1 MARLLRIV
9 MPVYN
14 DWTSA
19 VELVR
24 NLDRA
29 LLGKGWRVQVI
40 AVDDGSTQG
49 TAPAAI
55 MPLSAIELVEVVEL
69 ETNLGHQ
76 RAIAT
81 GLVHAYNSGPFDHL
95 AIMDSDGEDT
105 PEALVGLLETAL
117 AEPGVAVVAQRAER
131 SEGFVF
137 RLFYQI
143 YVKLFQLLT
152 GKRINFGNFMVLPQA
167 HVRRLAH
174 VPNIWNNL
182 AATLV
187 HSKVPVHYV
196 PTARGTRYA
205 GQSSMG
211 FVGLVLHGLGAISV
225 FAETVFVRMLI
236 VSLIV
241 LGLAAVTAAGVV
253 GLRFLTD
260 LAMPGWSTTVMT
272 FLVSVALQAVMVPVL
287 LAFIVLGN
295 RSSIQVLPIDM
306 APRFIR
312 DCRALHG
319 TLHAAL
325 TQAAE

>member
-1 MARLLRIV
+1 

-14 DWTSA
+14 DWASA
-19 VELVR
+19 GELIR
-24 NLDRA
+24 RLDSA
-29 LLGKGWRVQVI
+29 LAGKDWRVQVI
-40 AVDDGSTQG
+40 AVDDGSITG
-49 TAPAAI
+49 APDA
-55 MPLSAIELVEVVEL
+55 LLGLRTIEQVEVVEL

-81 GLVHAYNSGPFDHL
+81 GMVHAYNSGPFDHL

-105 PEALVGLLETAL
+105 PEALVSLLDLAREEDQTAI
-117 AEPGVAVVAQRAER
+117 VAQRKER
-131 SEGFVF
+131 SEGLAF

-143 YVKLFQLLT
+143 YVRLFQLLT

-167 HVRRLAH
+167 HVRRLVH
-174 VPNIWNNL
+174 VPNIWNNM

-187 HSKVPVHYV
+187 HSRLPVHYV
-196 PTARGTRYA
+196 PTVRGKRYA

-236 VSLIV
+236 ASLIV
-241 LGLAAVTAAGVV
+241 LGVAAVLAMGVV

-260 LAMPGWSTTVMT
+260 LAVPGWSTTVMT

-306 APRFIR
+306 APRYIR

-319 TLHAAL
+319 LMAYPRAA
-325 TQAAE
+325 AAE

>member
-1 MARLLRIV
+1 

-19 VELVR
+19 AALIR
-24 NLDRA
+24 DLDRA
-29 LLGKGWRVQVI
+29 LTGKGWRVQVI
-40 AVDDGSTQG
+40 AVDDGSTG
-49 TAPAAI
+49 GAPDAI
-55 MPLSAIELVEVVEL
+55 LGLSAIELVEVVEL

-105 PEALVGLLETAL
+105 PEALVQLLDKAAADESTAI
-117 AEPGVAVVAQRAER
+117 VAQRAER
-131 SEGFVF
+131 SEGLAF
-137 RLFYQI
+137 RLFYQL
-143 YVKLFQLLT
+143 YVRLFQLLT

-167 HVRRLAH
+167 HVRRLVH
-174 VPNIWNNL
+174 VPNIWNNI

-187 HSKVPVHYV
+187 HSRLPVRYS
-196 PTARGTRYA
+196 PTMRGKRYA
-205 GQSSMG
+205 GESSMG

-225 FAETVFVRMLI
+225 FAEIVFVRMLI
-236 VSLIV
+236 ASLVV
-241 LGLAAVTAAGVV
+241 LGVAAVLALGVV
-253 GLRFLTD
+253 ALRFLTD
-260 LAMPGWSTTVMT
+260 LAVPGWSTTVMT

-312 DCRALHG
+312 DCRPLHG
-319 TLHAAL
+319 KMALAVPLIQAQRAAP
-325 TQAAE
+325 